1 MPSGPVVSVGRGS
14 SGPAETAGRPTGHG
28 TGHGAAVRGHEAP
41 AHPAFQA
48 RFAMLPAAI
57 PAEAAVQPPEAPRE
71 ARPPPP
77 PAPPPRGPLLRD
89 PRRGRLPGVWNA
101 EASDARLRRLGLVR
115 GRLDPAVGGQ
125 PLGRSAHA
133 LRLGGTTVWP
143 RGEIWARLSQ
153 DAGAAEKAPCHFVQ
167 PPRAAQCHRRAGLP
181 ADNALRV
188 RLKETHPRIRC
199 RYHLPMADPAH
210 GWLDYLGHAWQ
221 DARERPAQPPGRA
234 HRAGLV
240 GPRLP
245 LPLGLA
251 SASPPSSAAPRPAAA
266 VLSPPPAGGA
276 PAGAAGAP
284 DDVHAAGACGRPPG
298 PAQAPGPPWPWRDAT
313 PGAARAPQR

>member
-28 TGHGAAVRGHEAP
+28 TGQGAAVRGHEAP
-41 AHPAFQA
+41 APPASQA

-57 PAEAAVQPPEAPRE
+57 PADAAVQPPEAPRE

-101 EASDARLRRLGLVR
+101 EASDARVRRLGLVR

-133 LRLGGTTVWP
+133 RRLGGTTVWP

-153 DAGAAEKAPCHFVQ
+153 DAGAAEKAPCHQPAQEHLHRRRGPPARRGERRTAPQVGVDPRNEDIVVQ
-167 PPRAAQCHRRAGLP
+167 PPVARGEDGLHRQTKGGHEGNQVQRRLAG
-181 ADNALRV
+181 AS
-188 RLKETHPRIRC
+188 
-199 RYHLPMADPAH
+199 
-210 GWLDYLGHAWQ
+210 
-221 DARERPAQPPGRA
+221 
-234 HRAGLV
+234 HRAF
-240 GPRLP
+240 
-245 LPLGLA
+245 
-251 SASPPSSAAPRPAAA
+251 
-266 VLSPPPAGGA
+266 
-276 PAGAAGAP
+276 
-284 DDVHAAGACGRPPG
+284 AC
-298 PAQAPGPPWPWRDAT
+298 
-313 PGAARAPQR
+313 